1 MNLETA
7 VQTITTCPE
16 EIPLGDNGRNEKQG
30 LQEFQCMTQWV
41 IRSKYVTLCFYL
53 VLLDWL
59 RGMFVVLVVVNCFY
73 WMKRSCAERRIHG
86 HSHGMPAWTPHACL
100 LTGQPP

>member
-30 LQEFQCMTQWV
+30 LQEFQCMIQWV
-41 IRSKYVTLCFYL
+41 IRSKYVTLCFYV

-59 RGMFVVLVVVNCFY
+59 RGMFAVLVVVNCFY
-73 WMKRSCAERRIHG
+73 PKNRS
-86 HSHGMPAWTPHACL
+86 
-100 LTGQPP
+100 